1 MTTWIFQGNPN
12 YFDITGYLRARTEI
26 IWEARQKSG
35 LMAMGDTV
43 YMWRADGGKP
53 GTGGVIARGTIV
65 TLPEVIDDLA
75 AVSFYPAPHKANA
88 KKKAPRVKIHIDS
101 MHLIHPVLTRGQAK
115 KDPVLGGMHL
125 MKVMVRTNYL
135 LNAKEAK
142 RLDDIYREA
151 EHRENL

>member
-65 TLPEVIDDLA
+65 TLP
-75 AVSFYPAPHKANA
+75 
-88 KKKAPRVKIHIDS
+88 
-101 MHLIHPVLTRGQAK
+101 
-115 KDPVLGGMHL
+115 
-125 MKVMVRTNYL
+125 
-135 LNAKEAK
+135 
-142 RLDDIYREA
+142 
-151 EHRENL
+151 